1 MSRPRRPLS
10 KTMLLPVDVA
20 SARDQSLSYHLALA
34 TCRRGHGN
42 NYLFNELMRTVYVAW
57 FLQQAGYGDEPLE
70 LYKFAEYSVEAALTL
85 AHESG
90 EWLLADDA
98 LPVFEKLLA
107 LHDSQLAVAP
117 LHKVVD
123 AERRLARFLHGTA
136 SSPIP
141 EGE

>member
-1 MSRPRRPLS
+1 M
-10 KTMLLPVDVA
+10 DVA
-20 SARDQSLSYHLALA
+20 SAREQSLSCHLALA

-70 LYKFAEYSVEAALTL
+70 LYKLAEYAVEAALTL